1 MQDLSPAGLF
11 ELSFFMQV
19 IIKYSRA
26 SIVLRSP
33 HLNPGFYHHTAFKGL
48 IRKGR
53 SGEVQYLL
61 RFRVG
66 PDLSL
71 RFFPSTAQGLIHS
84 LPGHLAGSDPIY
96 LLPGCSSGRTERTEI
111 KRGGGRRP
119 GDSGCEPCHLGFTGK
134 RGALPCERLWAP
146 QMNGTIEMPVTKH
159 LSSSESLHK

>member
-26 SIVLRSP
+26 SIVLWSP

-111 KRGGGRRP
+111 KRGGGETRGQRLRAVSP
-119 GDSGCEPCHLGFTGK
+119 RLHRETRSPPLRKALGS
-134 RGALPCERLWAP
+134 PDEW
-146 QMNGTIEMPVTKH
+146 H
-159 LSSSESLHK
+159 Y

>member
-26 SIVLRSP
+26 SIVLWSP

-111 KRGGGRRP
+111 KRGGGDQGTAAASRVTSASP
-119 GDSGCEPCHLGFTGK
+119 GNEEPSPAKGFG
-134 RGALPCERLWAP
+134 LPR
-146 QMNGTIEMPVTKH
+146 
-159 LSSSESLHK
+159 